1 MRYISHSV
9 HRSKVYENTLQT
21 LGGPNAKLFQTLR
34 DALSFA
40 AALGYR
46 ERRRLKLD
54 DKAGREDI
62 QAQIYNGNDAVD
74 LIFAIALAEAKSAEI
89 LKPTNEKECIQIF
102 EEYANGG
109 LALITEWIE
118 RYPDIDVEDA
128 IWRGL
133 KIIGFTPDTSSLEE
147 NNSEVEF

>member
-1 MRYISHSV
+1 MRHISNSI
-9 HRSKVYENTLQT
+9 HRSKIYENTLQT

-34 DALSFA
+34 DALSFS

-46 ERRRLKLD
+46 EGRRLKLD
-54 DKAGREDI
+54 EKAGREDI

-89 LKPTNEKECIQIF
+89 LKPSNEKDCIQIF

-118 RYPDIDVEDA
+118 RYADIDVEDA

-133 KIIGFTPDTSSLEE
+133 KSIGFTPDNE
-147 NNSEVEF
+147 NSKSNLQKVEF

>member
-1 MRYISHSV
+1 MRYISNSV

-54 DKAGREDI
+54 ERAGREDI

-109 LALITEWIE
+109 LSLITEWIE

-133 KIIGFTPDTSSLEE
+133 KIIGFKPDTAAVE
-147 NNSEVEF
+147 NNISEVEF

>member
-1 MRYISHSV
+1 MRYISNSV
-9 HRSKVYENTLQT
+9 HRSKVYENTLQA

-54 DKAGREDI
+54 ERAGREDI

-109 LALITEWIE
+109 LSLITEWIE

-133 KIIGFTPDTSSLEE
+133 KIIGFKPDTTAVE
-147 NNSEVEF
+147 NNISEVEF

>member
-1 MRYISHSV
+1 MRHISNSV
-9 HRSKVYENTLQT
+9 HRSKVYENTLQI
-21 LGGPNAKLFQTLR
+21 LGGPNAKLFETLR
-34 DALSFA
+34 EALSFA

-54 DKAGREDI
+54 ERAGREDI
-62 QAQIYNGNDAVD
+62 QSQVYNGNDAVD
-74 LIFAIALAEAKSAEI
+74 LIFAIALAEVKSAEI
-89 LKPTNEKECIQIF
+89 LKPTNEKECIKIF

-109 LALITEWIE
+109 LCIITEWIE

-133 KIIGFTPDTSSLEE
+133 KIIGFKPETGSAEDKATEI
-147 NNSEVEF
+147 EF